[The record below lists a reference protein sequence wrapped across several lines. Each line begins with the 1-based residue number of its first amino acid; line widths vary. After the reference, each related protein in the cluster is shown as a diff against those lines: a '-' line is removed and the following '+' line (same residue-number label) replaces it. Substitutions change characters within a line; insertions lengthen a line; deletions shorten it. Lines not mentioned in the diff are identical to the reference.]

1 MVTVNGSVIQDSQPQ
16 GMAVATVPEVTL
28 DLRGLLNPDP
38 ILRLAD
44 ASGRWVAGG
53 RVRVLADDKCFV
65 SDFLRWRDGS
75 ELDLISLRY
84 LPSGVTELMLQTPGH
99 LQKHSL

>member
-1 MVTVNGSVIQDSQPQ
+1 MSIAAVPDVTI
-16 GMAVATVPEVTL
+16 

-44 ASGRWVAGG
+44 AARSWVAGG
-53 RVRVLADDKCFV
+53 TVRVLADDKCFV

-75 ELDLISLRY
+75 DLDLISLRY
-84 LPSGVTELMLQTPGH
+84 LASGDSELTLQIPVRLRKQSARPTPSTVA
-99 LQKHSL
+99 

>member
-1 MVTVNGSVIQDSQPQ
+1 
-16 GMAVATVPEVTL
+16 MAIATVPDETL

-75 ELDLISLRY
+75 ELNLISLRY
-84 LPSGVTELMLQTPGH
+84 LPCGDTEITLQTPGRLH
-99 LQKHSL
+99 KHSV